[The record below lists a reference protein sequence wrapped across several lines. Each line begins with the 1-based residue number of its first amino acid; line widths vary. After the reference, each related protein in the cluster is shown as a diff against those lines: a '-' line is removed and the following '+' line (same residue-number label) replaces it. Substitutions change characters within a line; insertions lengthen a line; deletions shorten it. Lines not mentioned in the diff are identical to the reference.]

1 MRTHDDFRIPSI
13 ALFAIRDIEKGEELT
28 MNYGDQYWARRGAKK
43 YCLCKSENCRYDKHE
58 KCELIAK
65 ELEKPATA
73 FYRDEKENLLVT

>member
-1 MRTHDDFRIPSI
+1 VRTHDDFRIPSI

-43 YCLCKSENCRYDKHE
+43 YCLCKSENCRYEKHE
-58 KCELIAK
+58 KCELIAQ